1 VLLALILLALLLK
14 RLGLLEEAHGKVIS
28 RLVTDVTLPAI
39 FLLGTLIAIHYG
51 GPKVSAAE
59 RARASLRYFQSPIF
73 FAFAIGLALSV
84 VTLPAVFVLL

>member
-1 VLLALILLALLLK
+1 
-14 RLGLLEEAHGKVIS
+14 
-28 RLVTDVTLPAI
+28 
-39 FLLGTLIAIHYG
+39 LIAIHYG